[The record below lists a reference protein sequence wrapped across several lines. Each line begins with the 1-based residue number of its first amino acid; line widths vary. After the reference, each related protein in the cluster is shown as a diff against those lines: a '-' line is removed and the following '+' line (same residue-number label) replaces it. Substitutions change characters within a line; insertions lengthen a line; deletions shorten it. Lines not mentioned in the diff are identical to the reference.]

1 MSCEASIRPSKAPSS
16 LGKRPRNISSSPL
29 QVGSRRKKSG
39 RSQKSALL
47 SPKSS
52 RFSPLILAHKVSA
65 LPWLV
70 DGRATPHH
78 RLVLTQSNSTC
89 NNTCASCGTL
99 PGSLRQSH
107 LPLAYHTLP
116 KDTTLVFGRGAPGVT
131 TQTQPNCQRLSID
144 GLNRVD
150 RHLMPLVEGKSGF
163 TPAGKTLPT
172 HARRPSFGHVCMV
185 ITYSRV
191 WVNQVKFSTLLV
203 VS

>member
-29 QVGSRRKKSG
+29 QVGSRGKKSG

-116 KDTTLVFGRGAPGVT
+116 KDTTLVFGRGTWCHHPDT
-131 TQTQPNCQRLSID
+131 T
-144 GLNRVD
+144 
-150 RHLMPLVEGKSGF
+150 K
-163 TPAGKTLPT
+163 LPT
-172 HARRPSFGHVCMV
+172 LVNRRAESGGQAFNATCRGEVRFYTRRKDPPNSCPKTKFRACMYGHH
-185 ITYSRV
+185 
-191 WVNQVKFSTLLV
+191 L
-203 VS
+203 